1 MKKKI
6 ANMWVDALRSG
17 EYTQGYRALCR
28 VDNNDGSKTY
38 CCLGVLCDL
47 YQKNQ
52 TKNKKKKLSVK
63 TDTTGSTVISFNNN
77 SGVLPSAVQNWAGMS
92 SCNGQIYA
100 GDDPDLVKMNDNC
113 RSFIQIANHIE
124 EFYKEL

>member
-6 ANMWVDALRSG
+6 ANMWITALRSG

-28 VDNNDGSKTY
+28 VYNGSKTY

-63 TDTTGSTVISFNNN
+63 TVTTDSFESVIVFGGNA
-77 SGVLPSAVQNWAGMS
+77 GVLPIAVQNWAGMS
-92 SCNGQIYA
+92 SYSGRIPFGGPN
-100 GDDPDLVKMNDNC
+100 LVKMNDN
-113 RSFIQIANHIE
+113 RKTFIEIADHIE
-124 EFYKEL
+124 KHYKEL

>member
-17 EYTQGYRALCR
+17 EYTQGCRALCR
-28 VDNNDGSKTY
+28 VYTNSKAY

-63 TDTTGSTVISFNNN
+63 PETTGSNVISFSGNG
-77 SGVLPSAVQNWAGMS
+77 GVLPKAVQDWAGMS
-92 SCNGQIYA
+92 SSSGEIYA
-100 GDDPDLVKMNDNC
+100 SYSPNLVKMNDNGKT
-113 RSFIQIANHIE
+113 FIEIANHIE
-124 EFYKEL
+124 KFYKEL

>member
-28 VDNNDGSKTY
+28 VNHNDGSKTY

-63 TDTTGSTVISFNNN
+63 PDTTGSTVIAFDGN
-77 SGVLPSAVQNWAGMS
+77 SGVLPKAVQNWAKMS
-92 SCNGQIYA
+92 SCNGEIYA
-100 GDDPDLVKMNDNC
+100 SYGPNLVKMNDNC
-113 RSFIQIANHIE
+113 RSFIEIADHIKK
-124 EFYKEL
+124 FYKEL

>member
-63 TDTTGSTVISFNNN
+63 PETTGSNVISF
-77 SGVLPSAVQNWAGMS
+77 SGKGGVLPKAVQDWAGMFS
-92 SCNGQIYA
+92 SKGHIPGGGLN
-100 GDDPDLVKMNDNC
+100 LVYMNDNYW
-113 RSFIQIANHIE
+113 SFIEIANHIE